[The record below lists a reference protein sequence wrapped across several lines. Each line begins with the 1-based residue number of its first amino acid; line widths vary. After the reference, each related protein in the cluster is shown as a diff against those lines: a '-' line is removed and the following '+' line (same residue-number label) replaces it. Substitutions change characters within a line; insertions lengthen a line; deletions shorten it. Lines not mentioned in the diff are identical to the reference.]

1 VLCVIIRD
9 LCRNARPFFRRTE
22 KVSIHYFKSAVE
34 NMKLLLISFA
44 LGAVVAQ
51 QICGGA
57 GVQYEPTIVANGFS
71 TYVLANKLS
80 SPRGIVFDK
89 EGNLLVLEQF
99 KGVTALTLKEENG
112 CITVASK
119 TAASNDPSV
128 SIRTS
133 NACLH

>member
-1 VLCVIIRD
+1 VLCVIIRA
-9 LCRNARPFFRRTE
+9 LCRKARPLFGQKE
-22 KVSIHYFKSAVE
+22 EVSVRHFKSAVE
-34 NMKLLLISFA
+34 NMQLLLISLA

-51 QICGGA
+51 QTCGGA
-57 GVQYEPTIVANGFS
+57 GVQHEPTIVAHGFS

-112 CITVASK
+112 CVAVVSK
-119 TAASNDPSV
+119 TAALNDPSV
-128 SIRTS
+128 RIRTS
-133 NACLH
+133 NVCLH